1 MGLKLCRRAEI
12 PMGIITTFLLCRNS
26 SGVPSG
32 DYLGSHNS
40 KRAVEE
46 ITTLEF

>member
-1 MGLKLCRRAEI
+1 MGLKLCRRARI
-12 PMGIITTFLLCRNS
+12 LMGIISTFLLFRNS

-32 DYLGSHNS
+32 EDLGSHNS

-46 ITTLEF
+46 IKT